1 MNIIYYIGSTLAAV
15 FTTVSVLI
23 GIGCVYGGMKS
34 REGCYFAAAL
44 VMIGAGLNAGYH
56 YTTVMSWIF
65 ATEIMIV
72 SAFLLTLRHWSIKL
86 ASR

>member
-1 MNIIYYIGSTLAAV
+1 MNIIHYIGSTLAAV

-23 GIGCVYGGMKS
+23 GIGCVYGGVKT
-34 REGCYFAAAL
+34 RENAYFAAAL

-65 ATEIMIV
+65 ATQIIIA
-72 SAFLLTLRHWSIKL
+72 SAFLLTLRHWYNKL
-86 ASR
+86 PCH